1 MTTTHLKINLGRLKH
16 SCVDH
21 FRTEGVVPNIK
32 HLNHQFLK
40 PLVTLGQGGV
50 HLALSAMA
58 L

>member
-1 MTTTHLKINLGRLKH
+1 MRDYYSCEDQFRTTLKH

-50 HLALSAMA
+50 HLA
-58 L
+58 